1 MAIRTGITKQGWEN
15 ADFPIL
21 CETCLGDNPYVR
33 MMKQQFGTVCK
44 ICTRPFTLFRW
55 KAGSE
60 GRFKNTIVCQ
70 TCAKVKNVCQTCL
83 FDLDFGLPVE
93 LRDRLLGTF
102 PFFLTPRGTEG
113 QPAAQHRLSRLL
125 HRPDQPERKTLTSS
139 WTR

>member
-1 MAIRTGITKQGWEN
+1 MSERGMAIRTGITKQGWEN

-70 TCAKVKNVCQTCL
+70 TCSKVKNVCQTCL

-93 LRDRLLGTF
+93 LRDKLLG
-102 PFFLTPRGTEG
+102 FFLFFFYCFQRTRKLICRIIQRVGITLLT
-113 QPAAQHRLSRLL
+113 RL
-125 HRPDQPERKTLTSS
+125 
-139 WTR
+139 TRM